1 MEFGFNPILSGSCLL
16 LSFGLITYLIWK
28 QINSRNYNRGLLLTI
43 LLGLILR
50 VFVST
55 DPFLHEWDERYHALV
70 AKNTIDNP
78 LKPTLYKV
86 PLLEY
91 DYKSWVGNHV
101 WLHKQP
107 VPLWIM
113 GASMKLFGVNLFGFR
128 FPSIIFSLLAVW
140 LTFLIGAKL
149 FDKKTGLIAAYLH
162 AINGLI
168 IELTGGRI
176 ATDHVDIFFLFFI
189 ELSIWFVILYQGKRN
204 FWNLVLIGFCTGC
217 AVLTKWLP
225 ALIVLPIFMVLDYK
239 TFSDKKTILNLVI
252 IVAAI
257 ALISAPWQLYTAYE
271 FPLENVWEKHFNW
284 LHLTTVLDE
293 QTGPYYYFF
302 SKLRI
307 HYGEIMYLPFLWFLL
322 RKKNWVDRKKM
333 ALIIWILVPL
343 LFFSIS
349 KTKMQGYTLFIAP
362 AVFIMLGLF
371 VRYLSFTAASLSK
384 KTSRIMAQ
392 TILLLLILLPI
403 RYSIERIKPFS
414 EANSQIPLYM
424 HRIQELQENGT
435 ENLVIE
441 NCERPIE
448 TMFFTNHIAYDK
460 KLTIN
465 EREKIQQLGYS
476 VIEF

>member
-107 VPLWIM
+107 LPLWIM

-217 AVLTKWLP
+217 AGTNQM
-225 ALIVLPIFMVLDYK
+225 A
-239 TFSDKKTILNLVI
+239 SC
-252 IVAAI
+252 
-257 ALISAPWQLYTAYE
+257 
-271 FPLENVWEKHFNW
+271 
-284 LHLTTVLDE
+284 
-293 QTGPYYYFF
+293 PY
-302 SKLRI
+302 
-307 HYGEIMYLPFLWFLL
+307 
-322 RKKNWVDRKKM
+322 
-333 ALIIWILVPL
+333 
-343 LFFSIS
+343 
-349 KTKMQGYTLFIAP
+349 
-362 AVFIMLGLF
+362 
-371 VRYLSFTAASLSK
+371 
-384 KTSRIMAQ
+384 
-392 TILLLLILLPI
+392 
-403 RYSIERIKPFS
+403 
-414 EANSQIPLYM
+414 
-424 HRIQELQENGT
+424 
-435 ENLVIE
+435 
-441 NCERPIE
+441 C
-448 TMFFTNHIAYDK
+448 IAYFHGARLQD
-460 KLTIN
+460 L
-465 EREKIQQLGYS
+465 
-476 VIEF
+476 F